1 MADFI
6 NIEGTFNGKAS
17 FVAYDC
23 VGPESKPIIR
33 IRCEDENGK
42 TARGDMWCTEK
53 AKPYTV
59 EKLRALG
66 VEGETDENVLDNAEQ
81 LSDAPCTFDTEQ
93 RGEYFN
99 ATNIR
104 GLGATGGGG
113 GGAGNKSEFMAKVF
127 GSSSPAD
134 PPAGAGPEP
143 F

>member
-1 MADFI
+1 MADYI
-6 NIEGTFNGKAS
+6 NIEATFNGTAT

-33 IRCEDENGK
+33 IRCADENGK

-66 VEGETDENVLDNAEQ
+66 VEGVTDDNVLDNAEQ
-81 LSDAPCTFDTEQ
+81 LSEAPCTFDTEQ

-104 GLGATGGGG
+104 GLGDASGGGG
-113 GGAGNKSEFMAKVF
+113 GTGNKSEFMAKVF
-127 GSSSPAD
+127 GSAAPAEPSAD
-134 PPAGAGPEP
+134 VGPN